1 MSLILNIDTALD
13 IASICLAKDG
23 EALQPAFNESQKDH
37 AAWLQSAIQAMLKDA
52 GLTQRGLNAVA
63 ISIGPGSYTGLRV
76 GLSTAKG
83 LCYAL
88 GIPLITVG
96 TLEIMAVA
104 AKDEATELLCP
115 MIDARRMEVFTAVY
129 TKTLQELI
137 KPQALIIDKNSFSE
151 ILFSHKVLFY
161 GNGSKKL
168 NALISNDNA
177 VFKTISHNATH
188 MIPLS
193 QNRFIGREFAD
204 LVSSEPMYLKEFFSA
219 ARKPLV

>member
-23 EALQPAFNESQKDH
+23 EVLRLALNESQKDH
-37 AAWLQSAIQAMLKDA
+37 AAWLQTAILASTEHAGYKIEDLSAI
-52 GLTQRGLNAVA
+52 AV
-63 ISIGPGSYTGLRV
+63 SIGPGSYTGLRV

-88 GIPLITVG
+88 NIPLITIG

-104 AKDEATELLCP
+104 AKDEAVELLCP

-129 TKTLQELI
+129 RKNLQELI
-137 KPQALIIDKNSFSE
+137 KPHARIIDKNSFSE
-151 ILFSHKVLFY
+151 LLSSHKVLFY

-168 NALISNDNA
+168 NLLISDDNA
-177 VFKTISHNATH
+177 VFKTIGHSSAH
-188 MIPLS
+188 MVPIS
-193 QNRFIGREFAD
+193 QNCFIGRKFAD

-219 ARKPLV
+219 VRKPLA